1 VVLLYPLRSDR
12 SPFSCI
18 SLATRLWPQEVL
30 PFFSAAVMRR
40 TPYSR
45 RDFMNS
51 SSIFSS
57 SFSFSMLRRLLGDQS
72 KKTLDE
78 MSTKP
83 DVCTNGVRT
92 RIQVFQDMASFLCPG
107 HSWIKVDDTNRIC
120 EVCGGKED
128 GESLDNWL
136 QETYTRGCHN
146 CDNCNVDSDLLN
158 DIQSGEKMSRLSEYA
173 VCRAEEF
180 SSPDEEAET
189 KLLAFM
195 QGEDNCPHWIGR
207 N

>member
-1 VVLLYPLRSDR
+1 LTEIFKLKQEATIQEAKYTGNSEIRKERRRMFEGNALPIDFKMACYLR
-12 SPFSCI
+12 
-18 SLATRLWPQEVL
+18 
-30 PFFSAAVMRR
+30 
-40 TPYSR
+40 
-45 RDFMNS
+45 
-51 SSIFSS
+51 
-57 SFSFSMLRRLLGDQS
+57 DQS

-92 RIQVFQDMASFLCPG
+92 RIQVFQDMASCLCPG

-146 CDNCNVDSDLLN
+146 CDNCNIDSDLMN

-173 VCRAEEF
+173 VCRAEEY

-195 QGEDNCPHWIGR
+195 QGVENCPHWIGR